1 MRLRRCRFIL
11 AVSSAIS
18 SSCFHCSFFSCDGHI
33 AVVGAVKHSQ
43 QGLWPPSAPDPRG
56 GSVVEPHSA
65 RAAAAHR
72 PVSAEPLRVSGHTAR
87 V

>member
-65 RAAAAHR
+65 RQL
-72 PVSAEPLRVSGHTAR
+72 LRTCQSPPNPFGFRAVAR